1 MTQQD
6 TRNVKQTLPYLRNT
20 AQARS
25 KKDKGYK
32 ERGNPNTML

>member
-1 MTQQD
+1 MFQGYD
-6 TRNVKQTLPYLRNT
+6 PYLGNT

-32 ERGNPNTML
+32 EKGNPNALL